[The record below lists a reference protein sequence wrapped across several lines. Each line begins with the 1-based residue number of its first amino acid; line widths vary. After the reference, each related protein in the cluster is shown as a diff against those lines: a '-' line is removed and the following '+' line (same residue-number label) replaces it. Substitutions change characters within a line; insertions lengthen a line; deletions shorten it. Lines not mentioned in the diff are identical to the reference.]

1 MAQPTPPTSTG
12 ASTKSRALPAF
23 YARAWQVVRS
33 IPRGRVASYGQIAEL
48 AGAPRGARQV
58 GRALKLAPAPLP
70 WHRVVT
76 ASGRIA
82 FAPHSDAYNRQ
93 CARLSEEDVPVIG
106 GRIDMRRFRWQPTL
120 DERLWGLP

>member
-1 MAQPTPPTSTG
+1 MTATD
-12 ASTKSRALPAF
+12 PATQQARSPQTFPEF
-23 YARAWQVVRS
+23 YHRAWQVVRS
-33 IPRGRVASYGQIAEL
+33 IPCGRVASYGQIAEL
-48 AGAPRGARQV
+48 AGAARGARQV
-58 GRALKLAPAPLP
+58 GRAMRFAPTALP

-82 FAPHSDAYNRQ
+82 FPAHSDAYRRQ
-93 CARLSEEDVPVIG
+93 CALLSEEDVPVIG

>member
-1 MAQPTPPTSTG
+1 MRLAPTS
-12 ASTKSRALPAF
+12 
-23 YARAWQVVRS
+23 
-33 IPRGRVASYGQIAEL
+33 
-48 AGAPRGARQV
+48 
-58 GRALKLAPAPLP
+58 LP

-82 FAPHSDAYNRQ
+82 FPAHSAGYRRQ

-106 GRIDMRRFRWQPTL
+106 GRIDMRRFRWQPSL

>member
-1 MAQPTPPTSTG
+1 MQRTS
-12 ASTKSRALPAF
+12 ASASDNSETVPEF
-23 YARAWQVVRS
+23 YTRAWQVVRS
-33 IPRGRVASYGQIAEL
+33 IPRGSVASYGQIAEL

-58 GRALKLAPAPLP
+58 GRALRLAPASLP

-82 FAPHSDAYNRQ
+82 FPVHSAGYRRQ
-93 CARLSEEDVPVIG
+93 CARLSEEDVAVIG

>member
-1 MAQPTPPTSTG
+1 MPQRTSTG
-12 ASTKSRALPAF
+12 ARENARTLPAF
-23 YARAWQVVRS
+23 YTRTWQVVRS
-33 IPRGRVASYGQIAEL
+33 IPRGRVASYGQVAEL
-48 AGAPRGARQV
+48 AGMPRGARQV
-58 GRALKLAPAPLP
+58 GRALRLSPVSLP

-82 FAPHSDAYNRQ
+82 FPVHSDSYRRQ

>member
-1 MAQPTPPTSTG
+1 MPQRTSTSAG
-12 ASTKSRALPAF
+12 ESARTSPAF
-23 YARAWQVVRS
+23 YARVWEVVRS
-33 IPRGRVASYGQIAEL
+33 IPPGRVASYGQVAEL
-48 AGAPRGARQV
+48 AGMPRGARQV
-58 GRALKLAPAPLP
+58 GRALRLAPTSLP
-70 WHRVVT
+70 WQRVVT

-82 FAPHSDAYNRQ
+82 FPVHSDAYRRQ

>member
-1 MAQPTPPTSTG
+1 MTTIELTADQRPSSDDFPE
-12 ASTKSRALPAF
+12 F
-23 YARAWQVVRS
+23 YQRAWQVVRS
-33 IPRGRVASYGQIAEL
+33 IPRGQVASYGQIAEL

-58 GRALKLAPAPLP
+58 GRAMRFAPATLP

-82 FAPHSDAYNRQ
+82 FPVHSAGYRRQ

-106 GRIDMRRFRWQPTL
+106 GRIDMRRYRWQPTL
-120 DERLWGLP
+120 DEQLWGLP

>member
-1 MAQPTPPTSTG
+1 VQRTSTS
-12 ASTKSRALPAF
+12 ASESSGTVPEF
-23 YARAWQVVRS
+23 YTRAWQVVRS
-33 IPRGRVASYGQIAEL
+33 IPRGRVANYGQIAEL

-58 GRALKLAPAPLP
+58 GRALRLAPASLP

-82 FAPHSDAYNRQ
+82 FPVHSAGYRRQ
-93 CARLSEEDVPVIG
+93 CARLSEEDVAVIG
-106 GRIDMRRFRWQPTL
+106 GRVDMRRFRWQPTL

>member
-1 MAQPTPPTSTG
+1 MTAIDRTTG
-12 ASTKSRALPAF
+12 AQGAGAELPEF

-33 IPRGRVASYGQIAEL
+33 IPRGKVASYGQVAEL
-48 AGAPRGARQV
+48 AGAPKGARQV
-58 GRALKLAPAPLP
+58 GRAMRFAPPSLP

-76 ASGRIA
+76 ASGRVA
-82 FAPHSDAYNRQ
+82 FPAHSAGYRRQ

-106 GRIDMRRFRWQPTL
+106 GRIDMRRYRWQPTL